1 MDPSWKRRGIIMH
14 TIFALYADDMIT
26 LYRKLNHILHKTAL
40 QNVTHPTI
48 PRAVLKCQAG
58 YSQAVKDTAIL
69 TSLSINWI

>member
-1 MDPSWKRRGIIMH
+1 MH
-14 TIFALYADDMIT
+14 KS
-26 LYRKLNHILHKTAL
+26 RKLNHILHKTAL